1 MRGRTR
7 TPGFLGGFVG
17 ALLLAGLF
25 ALAAP
30 AARAASLIRDAE
42 IEATLKRLS
51 YPMIRAAGL
60 NPGRVNI
67 YIVDDPEPNAFVAGG
82 DNLFINTG
90 LVMRLKTADQ
100 LRAVISHE
108 IGHMAGG
115 HLTRRDQAM
124 GGPRGIAAI
133 GAALAAAATLAGGP
147 QAGLA
152 VIASSQT
159 AAMRAAMAHSRSE
172 EAAADQAGLRYM
184 VAAGAD
190 PEAILEVL
198 RLFRGQEALL
208 SSGQDAY
215 ALTHPLWSDR
225 IALIEER
232 IAAQPEPPAP
242 DPADAYWYDRMVAK
256 FRGFI
261 RSPGQVLKAYPASDG
276 SEAATLARAVAYH
289 REPSLK
295 RALAQVNA
303 LIAARPDDPYY
314 HELKGQFLLEAGQA
328 QAAAAS
334 YRRAFELAPK
344 EPLILG
350 GLGRAL
356 LNVGTPQATAEA
368 AAALRRAEAMD
379 GADPGVLRD
388 LALAEARLGNEG
400 QAALAT
406 AERYTL
412 EGRFNDAIRHAD
424 RAAAL
429 LPRGSPGWNR
439 AQDVV
444 TMARRALN

>member
-1 MRGRTR
+1 MTGRVR
-7 TPGFLGGFVG
+7 APGLFG
-17 ALLLAGLF
+17 ALLLAGLVAF
-25 ALAAP
+25 AAP
-30 AARAASLIRDAE
+30 AAWAASLIRDAE

-51 YPMIRAAGL
+51 YPMLRAAGL

-67 YIVDDPEPNAFVAGG
+67 YIVGDREPNAFVAGG

-90 LVMRLKTADQ
+90 LIMKLKTADQ
-100 LRAVISHE
+100 LRAVIAHE
-108 IGHMAGG
+108 VGHIAGG
-115 HLTRRDQAM
+115 HLTRRNEAM

-133 GAALAAAATLAGGP
+133 GAALAAAATLAGGGP

-172 EAAADQAGLRYM
+172 EASADQAGLRYM

-190 PEAILEVL
+190 PNAILEVL

-215 ALTHPLWSDR
+215 ALTHPLWSER

-232 IAAQPEPPAP
+232 IAAQPAAPAP

-261 RSPGQVLKAYPASDG
+261 QSPGQVLKAYPASDG

-295 RALAQVNA
+295 RAVAQANT
-303 LIAARPDDPYY
+303 LIAARPDDAYY
-314 HELKGQFLLEAGQA
+314 HELKGQILLESGQA
-328 QAAAAS
+328 GPAATS
-334 YRRAFELAPK
+334 YRRAVALAPK

-368 AAALRRAEAMD
+368 ATALRKAEAMD
-379 GADPGVLRD
+379 GADTGVLRD
-388 LALAEARLGNEG
+388 LALAEAKLGNEG

-429 LPRGSPGWNR
+429 LPRGTPGWNR
-439 AQDVV
+439 AEDVV